1 VLDDRDVV
9 LAAAQTTV
17 RVVGLDLVD
26 VDLEP
31 GRGLGQL
38 DEHGSD
44 DAAGHGLERADG
56 HPSADVRPDGR
67 DLLAGLDELGLDAFG
82 SLGEHEPD
90 GCQRHAAGAAVQ
102 HLDTFFC
109 LELGDLLGDRR
120 GGQVQQVGGCHHSS
134 SPVDRQEYTKSS
146 RVQSHVAMLHGVWRM
161 IRLCYSIW
169 SLMIGG
175 ITSWSAAGGSA
186 GPHPPTARHQ
196 EFVMSAAA
204 QILLTLAGWT
214 GAISAVVAYGLVTM
228 KRISPDS
235 LLFQGLNIVGAGL
248 LSVSASVH
256 SAWPSAVVNVIWV
269 AIGVYAVRALWNA
282 RRTAA
287 AVVVPDD
294 ASELTGSAPAETATD
309 LSVDSSPEEVLATG
323 WEAPASSVAD
333 HDLLMDSLFAGTDVV
348 DPASHLVSERNSATR
363 TPVAA

>member
-1 VLDDRDVV
+1 
-9 LAAAQTTV
+9 
-17 RVVGLDLVD
+17 
-26 VDLEP
+26 
-31 GRGLGQL
+31 
-38 DEHGSD
+38 
-44 DAAGHGLERADG
+44 
-56 HPSADVRPDGR
+56 
-67 DLLAGLDELGLDAFG
+67 
-82 SLGEHEPD
+82 
-90 GCQRHAAGAAVQ
+90 
-102 HLDTFFC
+102 
-109 LELGDLLGDRR
+109 
-120 GGQVQQVGGCHHSS
+120 
-134 SPVDRQEYTKSS
+134 
-146 RVQSHVAMLHGVWRM
+146 
-161 IRLCYSIW
+161 
-169 SLMIGG
+169 
-175 ITSWSAAGGSA
+175 
-186 GPHPPTARHQ
+186 
-196 EFVMSAAA
+196 MSAAA

-294 ASELTGSAPAETATD
+294 ASELTGSAPAETSAD
-309 LSVDSSPEEVLATG
+309 LSFDSSPEEVLATG

-348 DPASHLVSERNSATR
+348 DPASHLASERNSATR

>member
-1 VLDDRDVV
+1 
-9 LAAAQTTV
+9 
-17 RVVGLDLVD
+17 
-26 VDLEP
+26 
-31 GRGLGQL
+31 
-38 DEHGSD
+38 
-44 DAAGHGLERADG
+44 
-56 HPSADVRPDGR
+56 
-67 DLLAGLDELGLDAFG
+67 
-82 SLGEHEPD
+82 
-90 GCQRHAAGAAVQ
+90 
-102 HLDTFFC
+102 
-109 LELGDLLGDRR
+109 
-120 GGQVQQVGGCHHSS
+120 
-134 SPVDRQEYTKSS
+134 
-146 RVQSHVAMLHGVWRM
+146 
-161 IRLCYSIW
+161 
-169 SLMIGG
+169 
-175 ITSWSAAGGSA
+175 
-186 GPHPPTARHQ
+186 
-196 EFVMSAAA
+196 MSAAA

-294 ASELTGSAPAETATD
+294 ASELTVSAPTETATD

>member
-1 VLDDRDVV
+1 
-9 LAAAQTTV
+9 
-17 RVVGLDLVD
+17 
-26 VDLEP
+26 
-31 GRGLGQL
+31 
-38 DEHGSD
+38 
-44 DAAGHGLERADG
+44 
-56 HPSADVRPDGR
+56 
-67 DLLAGLDELGLDAFG
+67 
-82 SLGEHEPD
+82 
-90 GCQRHAAGAAVQ
+90 
-102 HLDTFFC
+102 
-109 LELGDLLGDRR
+109 
-120 GGQVQQVGGCHHSS
+120 
-134 SPVDRQEYTKSS
+134 
-146 RVQSHVAMLHGVWRM
+146 
-161 IRLCYSIW
+161 
-169 SLMIGG
+169 
-175 ITSWSAAGGSA
+175 
-186 GPHPPTARHQ
+186 
-196 EFVMSAAA
+196 MSAAA

-294 ASELTGSAPAETATD
+294 ASELTGSAAAEPATD
-309 LSVDSSPEEVLATG
+309 LPVDSSPEEVLATG

>member
-1 VLDDRDVV
+1 
-9 LAAAQTTV
+9 
-17 RVVGLDLVD
+17 
-26 VDLEP
+26 
-31 GRGLGQL
+31 
-38 DEHGSD
+38 
-44 DAAGHGLERADG
+44 
-56 HPSADVRPDGR
+56 
-67 DLLAGLDELGLDAFG
+67 
-82 SLGEHEPD
+82 
-90 GCQRHAAGAAVQ
+90 
-102 HLDTFFC
+102 
-109 LELGDLLGDRR
+109 
-120 GGQVQQVGGCHHSS
+120 
-134 SPVDRQEYTKSS
+134 
-146 RVQSHVAMLHGVWRM
+146 
-161 IRLCYSIW
+161 
-169 SLMIGG
+169 
-175 ITSWSAAGGSA
+175 
-186 GPHPPTARHQ
+186 
-196 EFVMSAAA
+196 MSAAA
-204 QILLTLAGWT
+204 QILITLAGWT

-228 KRISPDS
+228 QRISPDS

-294 ASELTGSAPAETATD
+294 ASELTGSAPAETTTA

>member
-1 VLDDRDVV
+1 
-9 LAAAQTTV
+9 
-17 RVVGLDLVD
+17 
-26 VDLEP
+26 
-31 GRGLGQL
+31 
-38 DEHGSD
+38 
-44 DAAGHGLERADG
+44 
-56 HPSADVRPDGR
+56 
-67 DLLAGLDELGLDAFG
+67 
-82 SLGEHEPD
+82 
-90 GCQRHAAGAAVQ
+90 
-102 HLDTFFC
+102 
-109 LELGDLLGDRR
+109 
-120 GGQVQQVGGCHHSS
+120 
-134 SPVDRQEYTKSS
+134 
-146 RVQSHVAMLHGVWRM
+146 
-161 IRLCYSIW
+161 
-169 SLMIGG
+169 
-175 ITSWSAAGGSA
+175 
-186 GPHPPTARHQ
+186 
-196 EFVMSAAA
+196 MSAAA
-204 QILLTLAGWT
+204 QILVTLAGWT

-282 RRTAA
+282 SRTAA

>member
-1 VLDDRDVV
+1 
-9 LAAAQTTV
+9 
-17 RVVGLDLVD
+17 
-26 VDLEP
+26 
-31 GRGLGQL
+31 
-38 DEHGSD
+38 
-44 DAAGHGLERADG
+44 
-56 HPSADVRPDGR
+56 
-67 DLLAGLDELGLDAFG
+67 
-82 SLGEHEPD
+82 
-90 GCQRHAAGAAVQ
+90 
-102 HLDTFFC
+102 
-109 LELGDLLGDRR
+109 
-120 GGQVQQVGGCHHSS
+120 
-134 SPVDRQEYTKSS
+134 
-146 RVQSHVAMLHGVWRM
+146 
-161 IRLCYSIW
+161 
-169 SLMIGG
+169 
-175 ITSWSAAGGSA
+175 
-186 GPHPPTARHQ
+186 
-196 EFVMSAAA
+196 MSAAA

-294 ASELTGSAPAETATD
+294 ASELTGSAPAETAAD

>member
-1 VLDDRDVV
+1 
-9 LAAAQTTV
+9 
-17 RVVGLDLVD
+17 
-26 VDLEP
+26 
-31 GRGLGQL
+31 
-38 DEHGSD
+38 
-44 DAAGHGLERADG
+44 
-56 HPSADVRPDGR
+56 
-67 DLLAGLDELGLDAFG
+67 
-82 SLGEHEPD
+82 
-90 GCQRHAAGAAVQ
+90 
-102 HLDTFFC
+102 
-109 LELGDLLGDRR
+109 
-120 GGQVQQVGGCHHSS
+120 
-134 SPVDRQEYTKSS
+134 
-146 RVQSHVAMLHGVWRM
+146 
-161 IRLCYSIW
+161 
-169 SLMIGG
+169 
-175 ITSWSAAGGSA
+175 
-186 GPHPPTARHQ
+186 
-196 EFVMSAAA
+196 MSAAA

-294 ASELTGSAPAETATD
+294 ASELTGSAPAETAAD
-309 LSVDSSPEEVLATG
+309 LSVDSSPEEVLAAG

>member
-1 VLDDRDVV
+1 
-9 LAAAQTTV
+9 
-17 RVVGLDLVD
+17 
-26 VDLEP
+26 
-31 GRGLGQL
+31 
-38 DEHGSD
+38 
-44 DAAGHGLERADG
+44 
-56 HPSADVRPDGR
+56 
-67 DLLAGLDELGLDAFG
+67 
-82 SLGEHEPD
+82 
-90 GCQRHAAGAAVQ
+90 
-102 HLDTFFC
+102 
-109 LELGDLLGDRR
+109 
-120 GGQVQQVGGCHHSS
+120 
-134 SPVDRQEYTKSS
+134 
-146 RVQSHVAMLHGVWRM
+146 
-161 IRLCYSIW
+161 
-169 SLMIGG
+169 
-175 ITSWSAAGGSA
+175 
-186 GPHPPTARHQ
+186 
-196 EFVMSAAA
+196 MSAAA

-294 ASELTGSAPAETATD
+294 ASELTGSAPAETAAETAAD

>member
-1 VLDDRDVV
+1 
-9 LAAAQTTV
+9 
-17 RVVGLDLVD
+17 
-26 VDLEP
+26 
-31 GRGLGQL
+31 
-38 DEHGSD
+38 
-44 DAAGHGLERADG
+44 
-56 HPSADVRPDGR
+56 
-67 DLLAGLDELGLDAFG
+67 
-82 SLGEHEPD
+82 
-90 GCQRHAAGAAVQ
+90 
-102 HLDTFFC
+102 
-109 LELGDLLGDRR
+109 
-120 GGQVQQVGGCHHSS
+120 
-134 SPVDRQEYTKSS
+134 
-146 RVQSHVAMLHGVWRM
+146 
-161 IRLCYSIW
+161 
-169 SLMIGG
+169 
-175 ITSWSAAGGSA
+175 
-186 GPHPPTARHQ
+186 
-196 EFVMSAAA
+196 MSAAA

-228 KRISPDS
+228 QRISPDS

-294 ASELTGSAPAETATD
+294 ASELTGSAPAETAAD

>member
-1 VLDDRDVV
+1 
-9 LAAAQTTV
+9 
-17 RVVGLDLVD
+17 
-26 VDLEP
+26 
-31 GRGLGQL
+31 
-38 DEHGSD
+38 
-44 DAAGHGLERADG
+44 
-56 HPSADVRPDGR
+56 
-67 DLLAGLDELGLDAFG
+67 
-82 SLGEHEPD
+82 
-90 GCQRHAAGAAVQ
+90 
-102 HLDTFFC
+102 
-109 LELGDLLGDRR
+109 
-120 GGQVQQVGGCHHSS
+120 
-134 SPVDRQEYTKSS
+134 
-146 RVQSHVAMLHGVWRM
+146 
-161 IRLCYSIW
+161 
-169 SLMIGG
+169 
-175 ITSWSAAGGSA
+175 
-186 GPHPPTARHQ
+186 
-196 EFVMSAAA
+196 MSAAA

-294 ASELTGSAPAETATD
+294 ASELTGSAATEPAMD
-309 LSVDSSPEEVLATG
+309 LPVDSSPEEVLATG

>member
-1 VLDDRDVV
+1 
-9 LAAAQTTV
+9 
-17 RVVGLDLVD
+17 
-26 VDLEP
+26 
-31 GRGLGQL
+31 
-38 DEHGSD
+38 
-44 DAAGHGLERADG
+44 
-56 HPSADVRPDGR
+56 
-67 DLLAGLDELGLDAFG
+67 
-82 SLGEHEPD
+82 
-90 GCQRHAAGAAVQ
+90 
-102 HLDTFFC
+102 
-109 LELGDLLGDRR
+109 
-120 GGQVQQVGGCHHSS
+120 
-134 SPVDRQEYTKSS
+134 
-146 RVQSHVAMLHGVWRM
+146 
-161 IRLCYSIW
+161 
-169 SLMIGG
+169 
-175 ITSWSAAGGSA
+175 
-186 GPHPPTARHQ
+186 
-196 EFVMSAAA
+196 MSAAA

-235 LLFQGLNIVGAGL
+235 LMFQGLNIVGAGL

-294 ASELTGSAPAETATD
+294 ASELTGSAPAETAAD

>member
-1 VLDDRDVV
+1 
-9 LAAAQTTV
+9 
-17 RVVGLDLVD
+17 
-26 VDLEP
+26 
-31 GRGLGQL
+31 
-38 DEHGSD
+38 
-44 DAAGHGLERADG
+44 
-56 HPSADVRPDGR
+56 
-67 DLLAGLDELGLDAFG
+67 
-82 SLGEHEPD
+82 
-90 GCQRHAAGAAVQ
+90 
-102 HLDTFFC
+102 
-109 LELGDLLGDRR
+109 
-120 GGQVQQVGGCHHSS
+120 
-134 SPVDRQEYTKSS
+134 
-146 RVQSHVAMLHGVWRM
+146 
-161 IRLCYSIW
+161 
-169 SLMIGG
+169 
-175 ITSWSAAGGSA
+175 
-186 GPHPPTARHQ
+186 
-196 EFVMSAAA
+196 MSAAA

-294 ASELTGSAPAETATD
+294 ASELTGGAAAGTTTA
-309 LSVDSSPEEVLATG
+309 LSVDSSPEDVLATG

-348 DPASHLVSERNSATR
+348 DPAAARLVSERNSATR

>member
-1 VLDDRDVV
+1 
-9 LAAAQTTV
+9 
-17 RVVGLDLVD
+17 
-26 VDLEP
+26 
-31 GRGLGQL
+31 
-38 DEHGSD
+38 
-44 DAAGHGLERADG
+44 
-56 HPSADVRPDGR
+56 
-67 DLLAGLDELGLDAFG
+67 
-82 SLGEHEPD
+82 
-90 GCQRHAAGAAVQ
+90 
-102 HLDTFFC
+102 
-109 LELGDLLGDRR
+109 
-120 GGQVQQVGGCHHSS
+120 
-134 SPVDRQEYTKSS
+134 
-146 RVQSHVAMLHGVWRM
+146 
-161 IRLCYSIW
+161 
-169 SLMIGG
+169 
-175 ITSWSAAGGSA
+175 
-186 GPHPPTARHQ
+186 
-196 EFVMSAAA
+196 MSAAA

-294 ASELTGSAPAETATD
+294 ASELTVSAPAETATD

>member
-1 VLDDRDVV
+1 
-9 LAAAQTTV
+9 
-17 RVVGLDLVD
+17 
-26 VDLEP
+26 
-31 GRGLGQL
+31 
-38 DEHGSD
+38 
-44 DAAGHGLERADG
+44 
-56 HPSADVRPDGR
+56 
-67 DLLAGLDELGLDAFG
+67 
-82 SLGEHEPD
+82 
-90 GCQRHAAGAAVQ
+90 
-102 HLDTFFC
+102 
-109 LELGDLLGDRR
+109 
-120 GGQVQQVGGCHHSS
+120 
-134 SPVDRQEYTKSS
+134 
-146 RVQSHVAMLHGVWRM
+146 
-161 IRLCYSIW
+161 
-169 SLMIGG
+169 
-175 ITSWSAAGGSA
+175 
-186 GPHPPTARHQ
+186 
-196 EFVMSAAA
+196 MSAAA

-294 ASELTGSAPAETATD
+294 ASELTGSAPAETSAD
-309 LSVDSSPEEVLATG
+309 LSFDSSPEEVLATG

>member
-1 VLDDRDVV
+1 
-9 LAAAQTTV
+9 
-17 RVVGLDLVD
+17 
-26 VDLEP
+26 
-31 GRGLGQL
+31 
-38 DEHGSD
+38 
-44 DAAGHGLERADG
+44 
-56 HPSADVRPDGR
+56 
-67 DLLAGLDELGLDAFG
+67 
-82 SLGEHEPD
+82 
-90 GCQRHAAGAAVQ
+90 
-102 HLDTFFC
+102 
-109 LELGDLLGDRR
+109 
-120 GGQVQQVGGCHHSS
+120 
-134 SPVDRQEYTKSS
+134 
-146 RVQSHVAMLHGVWRM
+146 
-161 IRLCYSIW
+161 
-169 SLMIGG
+169 
-175 ITSWSAAGGSA
+175 
-186 GPHPPTARHQ
+186 
-196 EFVMSAAA
+196 MSAAA

-294 ASELTGSAPAETATD
+294 ASELTGSAPAETATA

>member
-1 VLDDRDVV
+1 
-9 LAAAQTTV
+9 
-17 RVVGLDLVD
+17 
-26 VDLEP
+26 
-31 GRGLGQL
+31 
-38 DEHGSD
+38 
-44 DAAGHGLERADG
+44 
-56 HPSADVRPDGR
+56 
-67 DLLAGLDELGLDAFG
+67 
-82 SLGEHEPD
+82 
-90 GCQRHAAGAAVQ
+90 
-102 HLDTFFC
+102 
-109 LELGDLLGDRR
+109 
-120 GGQVQQVGGCHHSS
+120 
-134 SPVDRQEYTKSS
+134 
-146 RVQSHVAMLHGVWRM
+146 
-161 IRLCYSIW
+161 
-169 SLMIGG
+169 
-175 ITSWSAAGGSA
+175 
-186 GPHPPTARHQ
+186 
-196 EFVMSAAA
+196 MSAAA

-269 AIGVYAVRALWNA
+269 SIGVYAVRALWNA

-294 ASELTGSAPAETATD
+294 ASELTGSAPAETSAD